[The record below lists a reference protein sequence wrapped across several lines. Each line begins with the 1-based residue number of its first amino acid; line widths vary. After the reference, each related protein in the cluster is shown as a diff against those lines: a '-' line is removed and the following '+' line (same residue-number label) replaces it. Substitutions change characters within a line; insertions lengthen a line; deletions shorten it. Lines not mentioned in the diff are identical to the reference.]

1 VKIAMLFNFSEV
13 SAYRVQL
20 DDVVGTVVRVG
31 HSSFPPVIAENM
43 TNTNALGYHQT
54 NNKFPSI

>member
-1 VKIAMLFNFSEV
+1 VKIAMKFNFSKV

-31 HSSFPPVIAENM
+31 HSSFSPVIAENM
-43 TNTNALGYHQT
+43 TNTNAL
-54 NNKFPSI
+54 P